1 MRITKRQLRRIIKE
15 EKTKLLREAD
25 PDIAALS
32 RNIPRQAEAIVEKM
46 GDDVWTALGVSDP
59 YASAA
64 DMRTD
69 FPWVNADEIYAFFAA
84 TRQGLEELIRDNS
97 GD

>member
-1 MRITKRQLRRIIKE
+1 MRITKRQLKRIIRE
-15 EKTKLLREAD
+15 EKARLIKEAD

-32 RNIPRQAEAIVEKM
+32 RNIPRQAETIVDKM
-46 GDDVWTALGVSDP
+46 GDGVWTALGVSNP

-64 DMRTD
+64 EMRTK
-69 FPWVNADEIYAFFAA
+69 FPWVNADEVFAFFQA
-84 TRQGLEELIRDNS
+84 TSKGLEELIRNNS